1 MKNRNLLISIA
12 LLAMVFLVFM
22 IRRWNEPVRKEAFDR
37 SPVNLIYTKHAL
49 CRMACRNI
57 DKDEVKEIMQEGIIN
72 FNKTDRRDRP
82 CPTFALQG
90 RTQSGERL
98 RIIFAQCPTETKV
111 VTCINLD
118 DEFDCSCPGDEK
130 KYNH

>member
-1 MKNRNLLISIA
+1 M
-12 LLAMVFLVFM
+12 
-22 IRRWNEPVRKEAFDR
+22 ECRK
-37 SPVNLIYTKHAL
+37 
-49 CRMACRNI
+49 I
-57 DKDEVKEIMQEGIIN
+57 DKNEVVEIMQEGIIN

-118 DEFDCSCPGDEK
+118 DEVDCFCPGDEK